1 MSETPQHG
9 SFPPPGSG
17 APQHGG
23 FPPPGSGAPRHGGF
37 PPPGSGAIQHG
48 SFPPPGPGAASGP
61 PPGSPPALPGPP
73 GWHRLP
79 PEQLARLHQPG
90 VVPLRPLTLGDV
102 FSGALQTLRRNP
114 EATIGTGLVV
124 LATLLVPS
132 LVISLLL
139 TRWLTTVA
147 PTDLQLLTTG
157 VSALSAMLASVALTG
172 MIVHVVGEAVLGDR
186 ARLADTWRATRGRLP
201 ALLGNLV
208 LLILLLL
215 AFVVLGVLAVVALVA
230 VADAGGVTWLAVVL
244 GILLVLGMVVVL
256 TWAGCR
262 LSLAPAAVVLERMGP
277 LRSLGRAWS
286 LTRGGQGWRVTG
298 ITLLAGLVA
307 NIFTAMVQT
316 PVIFAAMLLLDP
328 TGLVDSPV
336 SPALLVL
343 DHLTQLVVNTLVIP
357 FTAGVAALLYLDQ
370 RMRREGLDVVL
381 VRAAQDRAATR
392 SG

>member
-1 MSETPQHG
+1 MP
-9 SFPPPGSG
+9 
-17 APQHGG
+17 
-23 FPPPGSGAPRHGGF
+23 
-37 PPPGSGAIQHG
+37 
-48 SFPPPGPGAASGP
+48 PPPGPP
-61 PPGSPPALPGPP
+61 PVPPGASPMPAAGPP

-79 PEQLARLHQPG
+79 PEQLARLSQPG

-114 EATIGTGLVV
+114 EATIGTGLLV
-124 LATLLVPS
+124 LAALLVPS
-132 LVISLLL
+132 LLVSLLL
-139 TRWLTTVA
+139 TRWLTSVA

-201 ALLGNLV
+201 ALLGNVL

-215 AFVVLGVLAVVALVA
+215 AFVALGVLAIVALVA
-230 VADAGGVTWLAVVL
+230 VAEAGGMTWLAVVL
-244 GILLVLGMVVVL
+244 GILLVLGMVVGMI
-256 TWAGCR
+256 WAGCR

-277 LRSLGRAWS
+277 WRSLGRAWS

-328 TGLVDSPV
+328 TGLVDNPV

-343 DHLTQLVVNTLVIP
+343 DHLTQLVVNALVIP

-370 RMRREGLDVVL
+370 RMRREGLDIVL

-392 SG
+392 AR